1 MGLQRYVLGVLFAS
15 VIGEANRMLEK
26 VHGGRYRLYR
36 SDARGAGNKRGLELY
51 IHDARAP
58 EDEGRSVSTLSGGEK
73 FLVSLALS
81 IGLSSVA
88 QRGGIRLGTLF
99 IDEGF
104 GSLDEQSID
113 DALDVLASIQRSSG
127 MVGIISHVSVLY
139 DTLPSKIEVR
149 KSGQGSRIVQTIG

>member
-1 MGLQRYVLGVLFAS
+1 M
-15 VIGEANRMLEK
+15 
-26 VHGGRYRLYR
+26 
-36 SDARGAGNKRGLELY
+36 
-51 IHDARAP
+51 
-58 EDEGRSVSTLSGGEK
+58 STLSGGEK

-81 IGLSSVA
+81 IGLSEVA